1 MPDQVERARG
11 ANRNLGER
19 KNFQRFSC
27 QNSSSPVTNKRNT
40 GQRTLFPRKETKIY
54 SISIPYPALVQFL
67 PKNSNF
73 ERDNNRVEDSMSLF
87 KILSKQISTKRAKN
101 FAFSKGNERYSL
113 PKNSNFNN
121 RVEAFRCFDFSKCFD
136 TRNPSMNLEMV
147 FRVFRKGNVKI
158 GTENRRDARG
168 RVSFASWG
176 A

>member
-1 MPDQVERARG
+1 MPDRVERARG

-19 KNFQRFSC
+19 KNFQRFAC
-27 QNSSSPVTNKRNT
+27 QNSSSPMLRTNVTPGKELCFLERKRKFT
-40 GQRTLFPRKETKIY
+40 PFLY
-54 SISIPYPALVQFL
+54 SALVQFL

-147 FRVFRKGNVKI
+147 FRVFRKGNVEI
-158 GTENRRDARG
+158 GTENRRDAGG